1 MRLLCWSGAARP
13 VGRDKD
19 RVIIDQPASTPET
32 EAPPTLPR
40 RGIRLSLKVKLSLL
54 ITALVVLTVTLVSAF
69 LIRQEQQTL
78 TAEMTKRGLT
88 IAENTSA
95 AAKSSLI
102 ANDELTLNVLV
113 NDAMKDPDVAYVAI
127 VDENRTVL
135 AHSDVGEIGKPIA
148 RPPGLE
154 SLGAEPLIRTYTTKP
169 RGEIIDFAMPLVFSD
184 TPVGALYLGFSKQ
197 AITDAL
203 ARAFNR
209 ALIITL
215 AMVVVGVVGAVG
227 LSNLLSRPIF
237 RLVRGTR
244 AIAQGDFNVALP
256 VTSGDEI
263 GVLTESFNQMARSL
277 REKEMIKHAFTRY
290 VAREVVEEILK
301 DPEHLVLT
309 GERRE
314 ATVLFCD
321 IRGFTPLSERLSPE
335 EVVSLLNEF
344 YTLMIETTFKHD
356 GTLDK
361 FLGDAVMAVFGAPIA
376 HPDHATRAVRTAIA
390 MQQGVTVLNESRMRD
405 GKEQIHIG
413 IGVAVG
419 EVVAGTV
426 GSGERMEYT
435 VIGDSVNL
443 ASRLE
448 SNAKPGRIL
457 ISGRTYEMVRHLVE
471 VVPLGPIK
479 VKGKEEQVE
488 VFELVGHRE
497 GA

>member
-1 MRLLCWSGAARP
+1 MLLTNEARVNQEAPATVAAGSTPPPPRGGMRLP
-13 VGRDKD
+13 
-19 RVIIDQPASTPET
+19 
-32 EAPPTLPR
+32 
-40 RGIRLSLKVKLSLL
+40 LKVKLSLV
-54 ITALVVLTVTLVSAF
+54 IIALVFLTVSLVSAF

-88 IAENTSA
+88 IAENLSA
-95 AAKSSLI
+95 GAKSSLL
-102 ANDELTLNVLV
+102 ASDELTLNVLV
-113 NDAMKDPDVAYVAI
+113 KDAMKDPDVAYVAI
-127 VDENRTVL
+127 ADENGTVL

-148 RPPGLE
+148 RPAGLE
-154 SLGAEPLIRTYTTKP
+154 TLGSAPLVRTYTTKP
-169 RGEIIDFAMPLVFSD
+169 KGEVIDFAMPLVFSD

-197 AITDAL
+197 TITNAL
-203 ARAFNR
+203 AHAFWRAV
-209 ALIITL
+209 IITG
-215 AMVVVGVVGAVG
+215 AMVVVGVLGAIG

-237 RLVRGTR
+237 RLVHGTR
-244 AIAQGDFNVALP
+244 AIAEGDFNVALP
-256 VTSGDEI
+256 VTSRDEL

-321 IRGFTPLSERLSPE
+321 IRGFTPLSERMSPE
-335 EVVSLLNEF
+335 DVVLLLNEF
-344 YTLMIETTFKHD
+344 YTLMIETVFKHD

-376 HPDHATRAVRTAIA
+376 HPDHAVRAVRTAIA
-390 MQQGVTVLNESRMRD
+390 MQEGISVLNAARAKQ
-405 GKEQIHIG
+405 GKERIQVG
-413 IGVAVG
+413 IGVSVG

-457 ISGRTYEMVRHLVE
+457 ISGRTYDKVRDLVE

-488 VFELVGHRE
+488 VFELVWHRE